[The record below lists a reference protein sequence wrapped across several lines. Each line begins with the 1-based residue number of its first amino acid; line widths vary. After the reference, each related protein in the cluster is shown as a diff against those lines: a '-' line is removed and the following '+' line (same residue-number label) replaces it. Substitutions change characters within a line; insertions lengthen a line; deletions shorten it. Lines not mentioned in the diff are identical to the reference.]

1 MWYKKYWFW
10 LHGFAQ
16 ASPWFMSWPRK
27 SLSCPPGHKAWLFC
41 NSILVGIPAV
51 LPCSWAADCGSLP
64 AHLPEP
70 LWSDYAFSAFLTLA
84 ACIEVQR
91 SLKSAHLSF
100 TALKRN
106 RIGAT
111 RALME
116 SWPHTCLL
124 LRESESH
131 STLIIPWLLI
141 KFSFHRAI
149 SRNHVSNFNVIFR
162 AVIGV
167 LTFSI

>member
-1 MWYKKYWFW
+1 MWYTKCWFW

-16 ASPWFMSWPRK
+16 ASPRFLSWPHN

-41 NSILVGIPAV
+41 NLILVGIPAV
-51 LPCSWAADCGSLP
+51 LPCSWAAECGSLP
-64 AHLPEP
+64 AHLPEL

-100 TALKRN
+100 TALHRN

-111 RALME
+111 IVLME

-124 LRESESH
+124 FRESESH
-131 STLIIPWLLI
+131 STLIIPWLSI
-141 KFSFHRAI
+141 K
-149 SRNHVSNFNVIFR
+149 NFYQ
-162 AVIGV
+162 
-167 LTFSI
+167 